1 MYFFGNHTT
10 MDSPIQ
16 NAPLSSHYNDDA
28 QFVKDNKA
36 KLAKMNEQRKNIPL
50 KNLPWIR
57 D

>member
-1 MYFFGNHTT
+1 

-16 NAPLSSHYNDDA
+16 NAPLSSYYNDDS
-28 QFVKDNKA
+28 QFVKDNKE
-36 KLAKMNEQRKNIPL
+36 KLVKIREQQKSIPL

>member
-1 MYFFGNHTT
+1 

-16 NAPLSSHYNDDA
+16 KDTLSSHYNDDA

-36 KLAKMNEQRKNIPL
+36 KLAKINEQQKNIHL
-50 KNLPWIR
+50 KNMPWIR